1 MKGVIMKNLLG
12 KIKKP
17 KNIVQTKIKND
28 DIVIKIKG
36 VENFDDFL
44 EYLREIS
51 LLKCENESLRN
62 EIESMKSCKYEFI
75 SFVEERLEESKF
87 SRYYDNE
94 SREFYPTKEEII
106 YEKILGS
113 VIALGR

>member
-1 MKGVIMKNLLG
+1 MKNLFR

-17 KNIVQTKIKND
+17 KNIVPAETKNNNV
-28 DIVIKIKG
+28 VIKIKG
-36 VENFDDFL
+36 VENFEDFL

-75 SFVEERLEESKF
+75 SFIEERLEESKF

-94 SREFYPTKEEII
+94 SREFYPSKEELI
-106 YEKILGS
+106 YEKILEK
-113 VIALGR
+113 LTKKEEK

>member
-1 MKGVIMKNLLG
+1 MKNLLE

-17 KNIVQTKIKND
+17 KNIVPAETKNNNV
-28 DIVIKIKG
+28 VIKIKG

-51 LLKCENESLRN
+51 LLKCKNESLRN
-62 EIESMKSCKYEFI
+62 EIENMKSCKYEFI

-106 YEKILGS
+106 YEKILEK
-113 VIALGR
+113 LTKEEEK

>member
-1 MKGVIMKNLLG
+1 MKNLLE

-17 KNIVQTKIKND
+17 KNVVQTKIKND
-28 DIVIKIKG
+28 DVVIKIKG
-36 VENFDDFL
+36 VENFDNFL

-62 EIESMKSCKYEFI
+62 EIESIKSCKYEFI
-75 SFVEERLEESKF
+75 NFVEERLEESKF

-106 YEKILGS
+106 YEKILEK
-113 VIALGR
+113 LTKEEEK